1 MTAEPVAEQPSTP
14 LAGLARLLD
23 QHVVAHDDVKEAL
36 LLALVCREHIYIE
49 GPPGTAKTRLAE
61 IVASGCGLEFF
72 FYQLHRDTRLAE
84 LVGDIV
90 LERRPIEQAPEELLA
105 GPGGAPAPDAGP
117 SDAKPP
123 AAEAPGASIGERIH
137 QRIEPGGLLV
147 AEICVLDDISRAPG
161 EALNV
166 LLRLLNER
174 RFGSDE
180 IPLLTAIATGNPM
193 DDEYYN
199 EPLDPA
205 NLDRFALQ
213 LRVRGLIH
221 DGGEAARELIDRF
234 ASGDVEERPEP
245 SAVIDREDLDRAY
258 DELSNVEVP
267 DGVRAGLLEVLRTLV
282 TDEECDESN
291 SLLTDR
297 SFLVKAVKLIRGRA
311 LLRGRRSATAEDLD
325 VLLWMSTF
333 RVPEEVAAR
342 MGEIVARV
350 QAKVGSG

>member
-1 MTAEPVAEQPSTP
+1 MTPDHSETTEGSSGGEAEGSDAQERSAP
-14 LAGLARLLD
+14 LAALAKLLD
-23 QHVVAHDDVKEAL
+23 QHVVAHSEVKEAL
-36 LLALVCREHIYIE
+36 LLALVTREHIYIE

-61 IVASGCGLEFF
+61 IAAKGCGLEFF

-90 LERRPIEQAPEELLA
+90 LERRPIGGGDGAA
-105 GPGGAPAPDAGP
+105 GDLDGDAG
-117 SDAKPP
+117 
-123 AAEAPGASIGERIH
+123 AESGERIH

-147 AEICVLDDISRAPG
+147 SEVCVLDDISRAPG

-174 RFGSDE
+174 QFGSE
-180 IPLLTAIATGNPM
+180 KIPLLSAIATGNPM

-213 LRVRGLIH
+213 LKVRGLIH
-221 DGGEAARELIDRF
+221 DGEEAARELIDRF

-245 SAVIDREDLDRAY
+245 AAVVTRADLDQAY
-258 DELSNVEVP
+258 AALSQVTVP
-267 DGVRAGLLEVLRTLV
+267 DRVRAGLLEVLRTLV
-282 TDEECDESN
+282 VDQGCDESN

-297 SFLVKAVKLIRGRA
+297 SFLVKAVKLVRGRA
-311 LLRGRRSATAEDLD
+311 LLRGRSEAVAEDLD
-325 VLLWMSTF
+325 VLQWMTTF
-333 RVPEEVAAR
+333 RVPEEVVGKVPA
-342 MGEIVARV
+342 IVDGVV
-350 QAKVGSG
+350 QKVG